1 MTIIYHIKDTKITI
15 KELPNKN
22 YTVTIELKRGVSVT
36 RNGCFSIQECLEYAQ
51 SIRKSF
57 SKQN

>member
-1 MTIIYHIKDTKITI
+1 MTIIYSNKGTKVTI

-36 RNGCFSIQECLEYAQ
+36 RNGCFSIQECLKYADYV
-51 SIRKSF
+51 RKNF
-57 SKQN
+57 EKQD